1 MTITL
6 NGTTGITTPSD
17 VTITSSGGGNFV
29 IQPPNSATDRTLTLP
44 DSAGTVDTLQRA
56 GNVLQVVSFNTSSQG
71 SVSVSSSDVA
81 LSPDIT
87 KSITPIGNNS
97 NFLIQV
103 RWAGEV
109 TWGGQ
114 WNSLFNIHR
123 DGSRINAPG
132 TNQWQGLAS
141 PGLLYYSSD
150 DSSTGDQMSL
160 STLDTTGSTAGTAI
174 TYRLVV
180 CSSNTGT
187 YTFYT
192 NRTFGSTGQSG
203 FETWSTEIIIS
214 EIKA

>member
-1 MTITL
+1 MSTL
-6 NGTTGITTPSD
+6 RVNT
-17 VTITSSGGGNFV
+17 VLN
-29 IQPPNSATDRTLTLP
+29 Q
-44 DSAGTVDTLQRA
+44 AGTNPSV
-56 GNVLQVVSFNTSSQG
+56 GCVLQVVSFNTSSQG
-71 SVSVSSSDVA
+71 SVSVGTSDVA

-109 TWGGQ
+109 TWGAN
-114 WNSLFNIHR
+114 WSSLFNIHR

-132 TNQWQGLAS
+132 TNLWQGLSS
-141 PGLLYYSSD
+141 PGLLYYTSNND
-150 DSSTGDQMSL
+150 STGDTMSF

-174 TYRLVV
+174 TYRLVAV
-180 CSSNTGT
+180 ATST

-192 NRTFGSTGQSG
+192 NRCFGNTGQSG
-203 FETWSTEIIIS
+203 YEAWSSEIIIS